1 MRQIFELYETGQYSL
16 RSLSQELTR
25 RGYTSLQGNAFNTST
40 IGHIPQNPKYKGWH
54 CGNKTQSLDY
64 RKKKTVF
71 LDESEWVS
79 YPDPISQPLFRR
91 RYTTVYQTA
100 GLLPPKCMMWL
111 SDYTRNEK
119 SRRLL
124 TATLLVQC

>member
-40 IGHIPQNPKYKGWH
+40 IGHIPQNPKYKGWY
-54 CGNKTQSLDY
+54 CGNKTQPLDY

-71 LDESEWVS
+71 LDERE
-79 YPDPISQPLFRR
+79 
-91 RYTTVYQTA
+91 
-100 GLLPPKCMMWL
+100 
-111 SDYTRNEK
+111 
-119 SRRLL
+119 
-124 TATLLVQC
+124 

>member
-40 IGHIPQNPKYKGWH
+40 IGHIPQNPKYKGWY

-64 RKKKTVF
+64 RKKPSFSMK
-71 LDESEWVS
+71 VS
-79 YPDPISQPLFRR
+79 GYPIPIQYPSHCF
-91 RYTTVYQTA
+91 
-100 GLLPPKCMMWL
+100 GEGM
-111 SDYTRNEK
+111 E
-119 SRRLL
+119 
-124 TATLLVQC
+124 

>member
-1 MRQIFELYETGQYSL
+1 MRQIFELYETGRYSL

-40 IGHIPQNPKYKGWH
+40 VGHIPQNPKYKGWH

-100 GLLPPKCMMWL
+100 GLLPK
-111 SDYTRNEK
+111 N
-119 SRRLL
+119 
-124 TATLLVQC
+124 V

>member
-40 IGHIPQNPKYKGWH
+40 VGHIPQNPKYKCWH

-100 GLLPPKCMMWL
+100 GLLPK
-111 SDYTRNEK
+111 N
-119 SRRLL
+119 
-124 TATLLVQC
+124 V

>member
-1 MRQIFELYETGQYSL
+1 MRQIFERYETGQYSL

-40 IGHIPQNPKYKGWH
+40 VGHIPQNPKYKGWH
-54 CGNKTQSLDY
+54 CGNKTRSPDY

-100 GLLPPKCMMWL
+100 GLLPK
-111 SDYTRNEK
+111 N
-119 SRRLL
+119 
-124 TATLLVQC
+124 V

>member
-1 MRQIFELYETGQYSL
+1 MTLFE
-16 RSLSQELTR
+16 RSAKELQEGLHNGELTITQLTQEAYDR
-25 RGYTSLQGNAFNTST
+25 IEKLDGDVQAFLAL
-40 IGHIPQNPKYKGWH
+40 
-54 CGNKTQSLDY
+54 NKEQALAQAAEMDY

-100 GLLPPKCMMWL
+100 GLLPK
-111 SDYTRNEK
+111 N
-119 SRRLL
+119 
-124 TATLLVQC
+124 V

>member
-1 MRQIFELYETGQYSL
+1 MRQIFERYETGRYSL
-16 RSLSQELTR
+16 RSLSQELTC

-40 IGHIPQNPKYKGWH
+40 VGHIPQNPKYKGWH

-91 RYTTVYQTA
+91 GYTTVYQTA
-100 GLLPPKCMMWL
+100 GLLPK
-111 SDYTRNEK
+111 N
-119 SRRLL
+119 
-124 TATLLVQC
+124 V